1 MRAKE
6 KVYKKLQELIKNES
20 IDGITTSQLEENL
33 DIKRSVIS
41 HYLNILFEEGK
52 VNKTNTRPVKYYIDK
67 DRNDEHIPKDNV
79 FQDAIGYEGSLK
91 TQIEQCKSAQSIL
104 PKGLPI
110 IIRGRSG
117 VGKSFLA
124 WLIYKHAIDEGVIK
138 EEGESSEN

>member
-20 IDGITTSQLEENL
+20 VDGITTSQLEENL

-67 DRNDEHIPKDNV
+67 DGNYNH
-79 FQDAIGYEGSLK
+79 
-91 TQIEQCKSAQSIL
+91 
-104 PKGLPI
+104 
-110 IIRGRSG
+110 
-117 VGKSFLA
+117 
-124 WLIYKHAIDEGVIK
+124 
-138 EEGESSEN
+138 